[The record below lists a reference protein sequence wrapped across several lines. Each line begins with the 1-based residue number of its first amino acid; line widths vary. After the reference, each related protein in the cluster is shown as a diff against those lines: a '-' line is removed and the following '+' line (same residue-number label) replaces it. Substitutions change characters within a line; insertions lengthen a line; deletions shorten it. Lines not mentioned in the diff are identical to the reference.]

1 MIFKLINWFITFFDL
16 ALQTPQ
22 NIETHAYWI
31 FHTRDKLS
39 AGHIPFD
46 FHYIFLIDAVLQGFC
61 WSLNDLSSY
70 GEKKKAFEAWRL
82 WIEEHQGLLF
92 SLKVRKCF
100 KHILPFE
107 VQAWIFQSLVNIHGD
122 DSMGLYMCS
131 KMYVRNRDS
140 GYAAFLYLFCRKL
153 W

>member
-1 MIFKLINWFITFFDL
+1 MQMIFKLINWFITFFDL

-70 GEKKKAFEAWRL
+70 GEKKKPLKPEGSELRNIRVYSFHWRL
-82 WIEEHQGLLF
+82 GSALNKFFH
-92 SLKVRKCF
+92 LKSRLEFFRV
-100 KHILPFE
+100 
-107 VQAWIFQSLVNIHGD
+107 
-122 DSMGLYMCS
+122 
-131 KMYVRNRDS
+131 
-140 GYAAFLYLFCRKL
+140 
-153 W
+153 